1 MTADVPYS
9 DKPILTYE
17 YELDAPPEKVWRAL
31 TVPEFLQ
38 RWLVAPSPADSGE
51 QTELASLSL
60 LESETGRYV
69 RYAMGEKRDQPAGD
83 IVTFLIDPNDAGGTT
98 FRIVHEARPAAK
110 LSVTA
115 ANGNQPAL
123 LRAA

>member
-1 MTADVPYS
+1 MTAGVPFS
-9 DKPILTYE
+9 DKPVLTYE

-38 RWLVAPSPADSGE
+38 RWLVQPQPAGDDE
-51 QTELASLSL
+51 QAAAASLSL

-69 RYAMGEKRDQPAGD
+69 RYAMGEREDEPAED

-98 FRIVHEARPAAK
+98 FRIVHEARPAGK

-115 ANGNQPAL
+115 ANGNRPAL

>member
-1 MTADVPYS
+1 MTAGILIS
-9 DKPILTYE
+9 DKPVLTYE

-38 RWLVAPSPADSGE
+38 RWLVPPSPACDGE
-51 QTELASLSL
+51 QTAALIL

-69 RYAMGEKRDQPAGD
+69 RYAMGERRDEPAGD

-110 LSVTA
+110 LLVTA
-115 ANGNQPAL
+115 ANGNRPAL